1 MPIAVSCGG
10 HCSLLASSTD
20 TAVGFG
26 AKAAL
31 MKPLTMLGLMT
42 NWK

>member
-1 MPIAVSCGG
+1 MAVSSGG
-10 HCSLLASSTD
+10 HFSAFTASAA

-31 MKPLTMLGLMT
+31 MKPLIIGGLMT
-42 NWK
+42 N